1 MVGRKT
7 NAIIVKAA
15 GRWTEMTPTADVYI
29 GLCALVV
36 CRFGILWFCTE
47 TLGSD
52 HRPIHFEMLICS
64 FGDMAAAENVA

>member
-36 CRFGILWFCTE
+36 CRFGIFWLCAE

-52 HRPIHFEMLICS
+52 RRPIHSEMLICS
-64 FGDMAAAENVA
+64 FGDMVADEDVV